1 MSNYNAVIVR
11 EDRSLMT
18 FDETT
23 HRWKNIGILDNI
35 TPDLVTT
42 SGFEYS
48 HLKAIYDNILL
59 EYALVDT
66 LEDGA
71 TIYESETIK
80 PEYGVTALEDT
91 SANGKEYLKA
101 TISQFTPYDSVNATD
116 KIYLYSTEENLVP
129 EVEEINFSVNRGNKG
144 TIDNANG
151 IKVTLKINYNYDTKI
166 KVRMKVNDGDYG
178 AWTSP
183 QYPYETFSKIV
194 TSSMLKVGTNDI
206 VFEIST
212 EDGSVTNT
220 YESLGSIE
228 LTNEAPILSLIS
240 ADSNDFKLHFIIH
253 DEDGDAV
260 KYRMTLN
267 NSKVQDYVLKDW
279 TALAPS
285 PIEELFYME
294 SPSIVIGETNIIKIE
309 YIDEL
314 GGTGTYTYSFEGKY
328 RNLIFYNENGDIL
341 TTDKGEILRYL
352 EFGKLVAGTS
362 SSIKKVTMK
371 NCCNKDVT
379 NLIIKLKMDRE
390 MEGVDVY
397 ISKTKTPFTKNTELT
412 FGDEIINEEEE
423 REFYIKIET
432 TTKAE
437 GLCKFKITADVDLP
451 I

>member
-1 MSNYNAVIVR
+1 MSNYNAVVVR
-11 EDRSLMT
+11 EDGSLMT

-23 HRWKNIGILDNI
+23 HKWKNIGILDNI
-35 TPDLVTT
+35 SPDLITN
-42 SGFEYS
+42 SGFVYS
-48 HLKAIYDNILL
+48 HLKAIYNDILL
-59 EYALVDT
+59 EYSIIDRLD
-66 LEDGA
+66 DGDI
-71 TIYESETIK
+71 IYESEIIK
-80 PEYGVTALEDT
+80 PEYGVTGLEDT
-91 SANGKEYLKA
+91 SANDKEYLKA
-101 TISQFTPYDSVNATD
+101 TIEPFTPYDSVNAKD

-129 EVEEINFSVNRGNKG
+129 EVEEINFSMNRGNKG

-151 IKVTLKINYNYDTKI
+151 IKVTLKINYNYNTKI
-166 KVRMKVNDGDYG
+166 KVRMKVNDGEYG
-178 AWTSP
+178 AWTTA

-194 TSSMLKVGTNDI
+194 TSSMLKLGTNDI
-206 VFEIST
+206 RFEIST
-212 EDGSVTNT
+212 EDGTVTNT

-228 LTNEAPILSLIS
+228 LTNEAPILSLIA
-240 ADSNDFKLHFIIH
+240 ADSNDFRLHFIIH

-267 NSKVQDYVLKDW
+267 NSKVQDYILKDW

-285 PIEELFYME
+285 PMEELFYME
-294 SPSIVIGETNIIKIE
+294 SPSIVIGETNVIKIE

-314 GGTGTYTYSFEGKY
+314 GETGTYTYSFEGKY

-390 MEGVDVY
+390 MEGVNVY
-397 ISKTKTPFTKNTELT
+397 ISKTKTPFTKNIELT
-412 FGDEIINEEEE
+412 FGDEIISEEEE
-423 REFYIKIET
+423 VEFYIKMET